1 MAFWSGSCMMVEK
14 EIKLVLKLV
23 ANTRARDTPRSANQH
38 RSVPQ
43 AVLSPHAAPFYERT
57 IDFWSCPSYHFF
69 AFLRFRWP
77 PELTQLVP
85 IEFAKTVINDK
96 QTVPGFF
103 IQDNATTAEAVP
115 PRFGLIDDSDNR
127 WDTLRA
133 EIDRLNCE
141 AEEGTSYK
149 VVIFGRHGEG
159 FHNVAESKYGTQA
172 WDDYW
177 SKLNGDGELVWG
189 PDAELTPLGEDQAR
203 AVNKAWKTEVAFNI
217 PLPRRRYCSP
227 MTRALST
234 YILTFEDIP
243 LEYRPLVL
251 ENCREVYGVHTCD
264 KRRSRTYIS
273 TTFPQFD
280 IEKVLVK
287 KITLV

>member
-1 MAFWSGSCMMVEK
+1 MAF
-14 EIKLVLKLV
+14 
-23 ANTRARDTPRSANQH
+23 TYT
-38 RSVPQ
+38 
-43 AVLSPHAAPFYERT
+43 
-57 IDFWSCPSYHFF
+57 
-69 AFLRFRWP
+69 
-77 PELTQLVP
+77 
-85 IEFAKTVINDK
+85 
-96 QTVPGFF
+96 TVPGFF

-149 VVIFGRHGEG
+149 VVIFGRHGQG

-189 PDAELTPLGEDQAR
+189 PDAKLTPLGENQAR
-203 AVNKAWKTEVAFNI
+203 AVNRAWKTELAFNI

-243 LEYRPLVL
+243 LECRPLVL

-280 IEKVLVK
+280 IEEGFTEEDQLWTPDERETDEHVALRAKAVLDVIFENDGETFISVTGHSGIINGFNAAVGRPSFSLQTGGVLPMIIKAVK
-287 KITLV
+287 N